1 MRAAGHRSAFACA
14 GIVRRLNQKADP
26 QQPMPDASEKSP
38 LSPTL
43 ERLSALGQ
51 RRHYA
56 KGVLLIQE
64 GDVGET
70 LFVVLE
76 GAVRAFSIDE
86 TGKELTYANYSA
98 GQYFGE
104 MSLDGGLRS
113 ASVITTEPST
123 CAVIT
128 REAVRNFMA
137 DDPGFA
143 NELLNTVIQRA
154 RATTDSARRLAL
166 QDVYG
171 RLATFLNQQPASA
184 DAKGHRLITARL
196 THGEIANHI
205 GCSREMVSRLL
216 RDLEV
221 GGFVEVQKNH
231 LTLVKT
237 LPARW

>member
-1 MRAAGHRSAFACA
+1 
-14 GIVRRLNQKADP
+14 
-26 QQPMPDASEKSP
+26 MPVSTEKP
-38 LSPTL
+38 TLSPTL

-70 LFVVLE
+70 LFVVLD
-76 GAVRAFSIDE
+76 GAVRAFSVDD
-86 TGKELTYANYSA
+86 TGKEITYATYGAN
-98 GQYFGE
+98 QYFGE

-113 ASVITTEPST
+113 ASVITTEPTT
-123 CAVIT
+123 CAVIA

-143 NELLNTVIQRA
+143 SELLNTVIQRA
-154 RATTDSARRLAL
+154 RAATESARRLAL

-171 RLATFLNQQPASA
+171 RLATFLNQQSA
-184 DAKGHRLITARL
+184 TTEADGSRLLTTRM

-205 GCSREMVSRLL
+205 GCSREMVSRLM

-221 GGFVEVQKNH
+221 GGFMAVVANH
-231 LTLVKT
+231 IKLLRS
-237 LPARW
+237 LPSRW